1 MNILEDIKNQI
12 TNNKVVLYM
21 KGTPQF
27 PMCGFSSK
35 VVKIL
40 QLLKVRFVY
49 INILENIQIRK
60 MLPKYSDWPTF
71 PQLYINGELIG
82 GCDIVSEL
90 YEDNSLKEKLEDI
103 KVLEKEES
111 ISFSLN

>member
-1 MNILEDIKNQI
+1 
-12 TNNKVVLYM
+12 
-21 KGTPQF
+21 
-27 PMCGFSSK
+27 MCGFSSK

>member
-90 YEDNSLKEKLEDI
+90 YEDNSLKEKLENI